1 MVAFMFLV
9 LFFVLLYSCIDFSMI
24 PWPVP
29 DFPILVKAKEHVVND
44 NYTGLWHR
52 VVVTDVCVL

>member
-1 MVAFMFLV
+1 
-9 LFFVLLYSCIDFSMI
+9 MI

-29 DFPILVKAKEHVVND
+29 DLAIWPICDFPILVKAKEHVVND